1 MSALAS
7 VQRSGSGSANQPSS
21 PQDASGA
28 TSAKNMVSTSCF
40 EKKLGCQTFHT
51 FGLDHTCS
59 IERQV
64 VFHLLFIYAQ
74 PHWMEHFPS
83 VLLWIITTA
92 STRIRPRSQYE
103 M

>member
-28 TSAKNMVSTSCF
+28 ISAKNMVSTSCL

-59 IERQV
+59 IEASC
-64 VFHLLFIYAQ
+64 FPSFIYLCTATLDGTLSL
-74 PHWMEHFPS
+74 HAS
-83 VLLWIITTA
+83 VDYHHNLHSHTA
-92 STRIRPRSQYE
+92 EKRI
-103 M
+103 